1 MVKNHINQIIML
13 FNLRHLLSALEI
25 RNTGTISEAA
35 KHIHLTQSAITQGI
49 NKLEQSI
56 GLSLFDRTNSGMY
69 STENGKHFLLRIERG
84 FKHLHDFSS
93 MLFATDKIKKHS
105 FVRAVTS
112 RQLSALIA
120 ITELQ
125 SYTAA
130 ALRLGL
136 TQPTLHRSI
145 KDLETLC
152 AQKLFQRSPI
162 GVEPSWRARQL
173 TRYASLF
180 FSELA
185 QGVEEIGEANGRM
198 DGFIRIGS
206 LPLARTEI
214 IPSCV
219 LHLIDEFPQVKVSI
233 VDGPYDEQLHGLLH
247 GQLDI
252 IVGALR
258 YPQTHSD
265 INQYKL
271 FDDPLSIVFRNG
283 HPLAD
288 RNEISNNELQALQW
302 VVPSQGVPA
311 RQVFNEL
318 FSRRKISPPSA
329 LIECSSMVAIR
340 GLLLNSDIAA
350 LLPARQVK
358 VEVVNGLL
366 AVCPMPLSG
375 TNREIGLTM
384 RKDWHPTQIQ
394 NRFLQIIEQQ
404 FGTKTIS

>member
-1 MVKNHINQIIML
+1 ML
-13 FNLRHLLSALEI
+13 FNHRHLLSALEI
-25 RNTGTISEAA
+25 QNTGTISEAA

-49 NKLEQSI
+49 SKLEDSI
-56 GLSLFDRTNSGMY
+56 GLSLFHRTNSGMY
-69 STENGKHFLLRIERG
+69 STENGSHFLLRVERA
-84 FKHLHDFSS
+84 FKHLHDFAAI
-93 MLFATDKIKKHS
+93 LFAADKIKKNS
-105 FVRAVTS
+105 FVRSVNS

-145 KDLETLC
+145 KGLEILC

-185 QGVEEIGEANGRM
+185 QGVEELGEVSGRI

-214 IPSCV
+214 VPRCLLQLV
-219 LHLIDEFPQVKVSI
+219 DEFPQAQMSI
-233 VDGPYDEQLHGLLH
+233 VDGPYNEQLHALLH

-252 IVGALR
+252 IVGDLR
-258 YPQTHSD
+258 YPKPHID

-283 HPLAD
+283 HPLAKHS
-288 RNEISNNELQALQW
+288 EISNNEIRALKW
-302 VVPSQGVPA
+302 VLPRQGAPA

-318 FSRRKISPPSA
+318 FSSRGISPPPA

-366 AVCPMPLSG
+366 AVCPMHLSG
-375 TNREIGLTM
+375 TNREIGLTI
-384 RKDWHPTQIQ
+384 RKDWQPTQIQ
-394 NRFLQIIEQQ
+394 NRILQIFEQHY
-404 FGTKTIS
+404 GTNKINK

>member
-1 MVKNHINQIIML
+1 ML

-25 RNTGTISEAA
+25 QNYGTISEAA

-49 NKLEQSI
+49 NKLENNI
-56 GLSLFDRTNSGMY
+56 GLSLFNRTNSGLY
-69 STENGKHFLLRIERG
+69 CTENGSHFLLRVERA

-93 MLFATDKIKKHS
+93 MLFATDKIKKNS
-105 FVRAVTS
+105 FVRSITS
-112 RQLSALIA
+112 RQLTALIA

-145 KDLETLC
+145 KDLEMLC

-185 QGVEEIGEANGRM
+185 QALEEIGESNGRM
-198 DGFIRIGS
+198 HGFIKIGS
-206 LPLARTEI
+206 LPLAQTEI
-214 IPSCV
+214 IPRCV
-219 LHLIDEFPQVKVSI
+219 LHLIDEFPQVQVSI
-233 VDGPYDEQLHGLLH
+233 VDGPYHEQLHALLH

-258 YPQTHSD
+258 YPQPHSD
-265 INQYKL
+265 IHQYKL

-283 HPLAD
+283 HSLAK
-288 RNEISNNELQALQW
+288 RSEISDNELQALQW

-318 FSRRKISPPSA
+318 FSSRGITPPAA

-340 GLLLNSDIAA
+340 GLLLNSEIAA

-366 AVCPMPLSG
+366 AVCPISLSG

-384 RKDWHPTQIQ
+384 RKDWQPTQIQ
-394 NRFLQIIEQQ
+394 KRFLQIIEQHY
-404 FGTKTIS
+404 GTNKISE